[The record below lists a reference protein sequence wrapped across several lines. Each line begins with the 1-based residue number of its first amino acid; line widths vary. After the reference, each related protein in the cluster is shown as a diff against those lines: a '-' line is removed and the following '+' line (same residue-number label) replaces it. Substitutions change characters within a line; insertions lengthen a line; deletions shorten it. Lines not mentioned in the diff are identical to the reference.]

1 MEGHGHLYLVYR
13 VLLHSA
19 IAFSAKL
26 SFLYGYSLLKFNVY
40 LGNIIMILAITV
52 LSVAGYYLSKGHP
65 RFMYVR
71 MFLLALLFT
80 IFIGMLLEGNGI
92 LI

>member
-1 MEGHGHLYLVYR
+1 MYLVYR
-13 VLLHSA
+13 ILLHSA

-26 SFLYGYSLLKFNVY
+26 SFLYGYSLLKFNMY
-40 LGNIIMILAITV
+40 LGNIIMILAITII
-52 LSVAGYYLSKGHP
+52 SVAGYYLSRGHP
-65 RFMYVR
+65 RFMYAR
-71 MFLLALLFT
+71 LFLLALLLT